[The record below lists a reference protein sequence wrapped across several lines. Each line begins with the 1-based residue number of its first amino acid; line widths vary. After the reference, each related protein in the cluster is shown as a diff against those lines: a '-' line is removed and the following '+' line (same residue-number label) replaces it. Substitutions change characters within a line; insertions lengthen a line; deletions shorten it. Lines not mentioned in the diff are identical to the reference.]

1 MPFLQKITL
10 PNATIFFWKITENES
25 ELLSEDIL
33 SPIDNQRFKNIKAVK
48 QQLCFLAV
56 RRLLQHIGIP
66 KENLSYNK
74 NGKPF
79 LSDNKHISISHSY
92 PYAMIGI
99 GNVKIG
105 IDIENQR
112 NTIEKVAYRFTN
124 WQTTEKSSTTE
135 KISALT
141 QLWTIKEA
149 LYKVANTIGVD
160 FKKQLLVENF
170 SAKEQHFSAFVKY
183 DTHLERYDVF
193 CGMIDT
199 FAWSAVLLSD
209 NQKITTNS
217 EFA

>member
-1 MPFLQKITL
+1 MPFLQKITF

-25 ELLSEDIL
+25 ELFVEDIL
-33 SPIDNQRFKNIKAVK
+33 STTDNQRFKNIKATK
-48 QQLCFLAV
+48 QRLCFLAV
-56 RRLLQHIGIP
+56 RRLLQHIGIS
-66 KENLSYNK
+66 KESLFYNE

-79 LSDNKHISISHSY
+79 LRDNTHISISHSY

-99 GNVKIG
+99 SNIEIG

-112 NTIEKVAYRFTN
+112 DTIEKVAYRFTN
-124 WQTTEKSSTTE
+124 WLTTEKNSKTE

-149 LYKVANTIGVD
+149 LYKVANTTGVD

-170 SAKEQHFSAFVKY
+170 STEKQQFSAFVKY

-209 NQKITTNS
+209 NQTITTNS